1 MDFLCRNLDCSKPLE
16 ILEPASVVPSFPSH
30 PDFLRSG
37 FELAHLTKARIL
49 GSGVMALAFL
59 DYGKCARENEK

>member
-1 MDFLCRNLDCSKPLE
+1 
-16 ILEPASVVPSFPSH
+16 VVPSFPSH